1 MSRRLERSTT
11 NKVVGGVCGGLGE
24 YLQID
29 PTFVRVFFVIAGVF
43 SGGLFILVY
52 VVLLVLMPLP
62 GQPAPLDGI
71 VGGPSEQSASTEVG
85 AEGAA
90 PRTNGSG
97 ERNRAAAAYVLIALG
112 VIFLLGNVGIFRYVQ
127 WSYTWPLVLIGLGV
141 LLLVQRSR
149 R

>member
-29 PTFVRVFFVIAGVF
+29 PTFVRVLFVIAGVL
-43 SGGLFILVY
+43 SAGLFILVY

-90 PRTNGSG
+90 PRNGSG